1 MQIKIQPFTVN
12 KRVPLTISRGTT
24 SHTTNIWL
32 RIAADGIEGWGE
44 ATPFSIGSQQQT
56 TAEIMSA
63 LAEVVPILEKF
74 HPLQR
79 QAIHQKLSDSTW
91 QRIPS
96 AAIAAIDMALWDW
109 LGKKADL
116 PLWQLWGLDI
126 TNSVPISV
134 TVGIN
139 SPPGAQERVKKW
151 LEVFDAQLFKL
162 KMGSSAGIAADQAM
176 LLAVKELVPQAKF
189 TVDANGGW
197 ELATAIEMSKWLAD
211 QGVTYIE
218 QPLRRGDEAN
228 LLALQQASPLPIF
241 VDESCFN
248 SQDLPGL
255 VDRVAG
261 INIKLMKCGGLTE
274 ALRLIHAARAW
285 GIQVMIGCYSDSC
298 LSNTAAA
305 HLGSLV
311 AHLDLDSHLNLLED
325 PFLGATIQNG
335 KLIPTDLP
343 GLGIS
348 LKPVDS

>member
-12 KRVPLTISRGTT
+12 KCVPLKISRGTT

-32 RIAADGIEGWGE
+32 RLEADGIEGWGE

-63 LAEVVPILEKF
+63 LTEVIPVLEKF

-79 QAIHQKLSDSTW
+79 QAIHQTLSDSNW

-96 AAIAAIDMALWDW
+96 AAIAAVDLALCDW
-109 LGKKADL
+109 LGKRANL

-126 TNSVPISV
+126 KKSVPISV

-139 SPPGAQERVKKW
+139 SPAGAQERVKKW
-151 LEVFDAQLFKL
+151 LEVFDAQFFKI
-162 KMGSSAGIAADQAM
+162 KMGSPEGIAADRAM
-176 LLAVKELVPQAKF
+176 FLAIQQLVPQAKF

-197 ELATAIEMSKWLAD
+197 ELKEAIDMSEWLAE

-228 LLALQQASPLPIF
+228 LSALQQVSPLPIF
-241 VDESCFN
+241 VDESCFV

-255 VDRVAG
+255 ADRVAG
-261 INIKLMKCGGLTE
+261 INIKLMKCGGLSE
-274 ALRLIHAARAW
+274 ALRIIHTARAW
-285 GIQVMIGCYSDSC
+285 GLQVMIGCYSDSC

-305 HLGSLV
+305 HLGPLV
-311 AHLDLDSHLNLLED
+311 DHLDLDSHLNLLED

-335 KLIPTDLP
+335 KLIPNDLP
-343 GLGIS
+343 GLGVS
-348 LKPVDS
+348 LKSVAV